1 MRPVLIGGL
10 AAAAIVAAFVIGL
23 LVAEEDKGP
32 LERAGE
38 RIDEAVEGAAEEL
51 ERGAEEL
58 QRQ

>member
-1 MRPVLIGGL
+1 MRPVMIGGL
-10 AAAAIVAAFVIGL
+10 VAAAIVAAFVIGL

>member
-1 MRPVLIGGL
+1 MRPVIIGGL
-10 AAAAIVAAFVIGL
+10 VAAAVIAAFVVGL

-51 ERGAEEL
+51 ERGAEGL

>member
-1 MRPVLIGGL
+1 MRPVIIGGL
-10 AAAAIVAAFVIGL
+10 AAAAVIAAFVIGL
-23 LVAEEDKGP
+23 RVAEEDKGP

-38 RIDEAVEGAAEEL
+38 RIDEAVEGVAEEL